1 MKVVCTV
8 IRGHIVEAHREKMT
22 ELSSSSLLLNESS
35 EIDSN
40 ALHFITDDGKK
51 KLKGDQDGDE
61 DSWSRPTSVDEAEEE
76 EEDEKS
82 DDEET
87 KLAKSMSLLAFEEEK
102 RNQKMKKLYSIFRDT
117 VSENN
122 SQVLFLPSLSPS
134 SFSSSF
140 TILSS
145 CC

>member
-1 MKVVCTV
+1 M
-8 IRGHIVEAHREKMT
+8 EAHREKMT
-22 ELSSSSLLLNESS
+22 ELSSSSLLLNDSS
-35 EIDSN
+35 ELDSN
-40 ALHFITDDGKK
+40 ALHSITDDGKK
-51 KLKGDQDGDE
+51 KLKGDQDGEE

-76 EEDEKS
+76 EEEDEKS
-82 DDEET
+82 DDEEV